1 MSHETLSFETKQIH
15 AGYDPKEHNNAVNP
29 PIYQTAG
36 FDLTDIDRA
45 RRLWTGA
52 ESGGI
57 YSRVGNPT
65 VGFLEERIRQLDGG
79 TGAIA
84 FSSGMAAI
92 VLTLLQLG
100 ENGGNIVSG
109 SNLYGAAQETLT
121 HFLPKFGIT
130 TKFVKD
136 RHDPKAYEE
145 LIDENTKAVYLET
158 ISNPNAEIYD
168 LEAIAQA
175 AHRHGVPVVVDNTI
189 ATPYLFHAFDH
200 GADLI
205 VYSATKGI
213 DGHGNTIAGLV
224 VEKGGFHYDP
234 ARFPQFYEK
243 SYKMRTLDGTLRTPL
258 EFAPDAPFTTALRI
272 FYLEFIGT
280 TLSPFDAFL
289 VLQGIETLS
298 VRLDRQIDTTKKLVA
313 FLEERKEV
321 EWVRH
326 PFAKNSPYKQL
337 ADKYFEKGAGA
348 VFSFGF
354 HGTREQLKVFI
365 ESLSVLSYHVNIG
378 DVRTLIA
385 NSPETTHAELSPEI
399 HALADIPSNLVR
411 ISVGLE
417 NPDDLIAD
425 LTQAFE
431 KAFGTS
437 NESY

>member
-1 MSHETLSFETKQIH
+1 MSHQNLSFETKQIH
-15 AGYDPKEHNNAVNP
+15 AGYDPKQHNNAVNP

-36 FDLTDIDRA
+36 FELTDIDRA

-57 YSRVGNPT
+57 YTRVGNPT

-79 TGAIA
+79 SGVIA
-84 FSSGMAAI
+84 LSSGMAAI
-92 VLTLLQLG
+92 VYTVLQLA
-100 ENGGNIVSG
+100 ENGGNIVAA

-136 RHDPKAYEE
+136 RNDPKAYEE
-145 LIDENTKAVYLET
+145 LIDDNTKAVYLES

-168 LEAIAQA
+168 FEAISEA
-175 AHRHGVPVVVDNTI
+175 AHRHGVPVVIDNTV
-189 ATPYLFHAFDH
+189 ATPYLFHPFDH

-234 ARFPQFYEK
+234 KRFPQFYEK
-243 SYKMRTLDGTLRTPL
+243 SYKMRDLNGSPRTPL
-258 EFAPDAPFTTALRI
+258 ELSPEAPFTTALRI
-272 FYLEFIGT
+272 FYLEFIGA

-298 VRLDRQIDTTKKLVA
+298 VRLDRQIENTKKLVA
-313 FLEERKEV
+313 YLEEKKEV

-326 PFAKNSPYKQL
+326 PFAKESPYKEL
-337 ADKYFEKGAGA
+337 AEKYFPKGAGA

-354 HGTREQLKVFI
+354 KGTREQLKTFI
-365 ESLSVLSYHVNIG
+365 ERLQVLSYHVNIG

-385 NSPETTHAELSPEI
+385 NSPETTHAELIPEI
-399 HALADIPSNLVR
+399 HELAGIPDNLVR

-417 NPDDLIAD
+417 DADDLVAD
-425 LTQAFE
+425 LEQAFQA
-431 KAFGTS
+431 AF
-437 NESY
+437 